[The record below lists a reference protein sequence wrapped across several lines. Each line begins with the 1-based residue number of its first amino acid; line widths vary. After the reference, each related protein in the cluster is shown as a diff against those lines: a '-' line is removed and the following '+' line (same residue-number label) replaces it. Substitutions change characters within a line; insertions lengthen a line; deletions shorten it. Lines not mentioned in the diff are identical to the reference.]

1 MESHSC
7 SPFLSQVY
15 TSNFWSS
22 RDQLGTPTV
31 GIMAAHP
38 NLSPLLIENASLVY
52 NRKAMEGPPLYF
64 SCSSFDIFSRFF
76 WSPSSKCK
84 SRSQGLKSNFE
95 GLKFADKI
103 DLL

>member
-38 NLSPLLIENASLVY
+38 NLSTLLIENASLVY

-64 SCSSFDIFSRFF
+64 FFSSSYISFF
-76 WSPSSKCK
+76 WSSFSKCK